1 MSDYAYQTRLFF
13 EDECPQ
19 IGSGWRT
26 VTVDDDIDVTTIT
39 DHVGNRC
46 RIPTEQFDAL
56 VEASERR
63 IIRCT
68 P

>member
-1 MSDYAYQTRLFF
+1 MSEYSYTTKLFF

-26 VTVDDDIDVTTIT
+26 VIVDDDIDITVIT
-39 DHVGNRC
+39 DCIGNKC
-46 RIPTEQFDAL
+46 RLSTNEFDSL

-63 IIRCT
+63 IIRCS